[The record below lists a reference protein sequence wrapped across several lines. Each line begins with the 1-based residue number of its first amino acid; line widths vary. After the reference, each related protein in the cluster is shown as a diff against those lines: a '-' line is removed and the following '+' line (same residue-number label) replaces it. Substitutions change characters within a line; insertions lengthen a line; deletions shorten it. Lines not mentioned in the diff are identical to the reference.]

1 MKSSVRQK
9 LYWAGVIILFFFI
22 EACNRGIGCPS
33 EF

>member
-1 MKSSVRQK
+1 MKSNTRQK
-9 LYWAGVIILFFFI
+9 LFWAGMVIAFFLI